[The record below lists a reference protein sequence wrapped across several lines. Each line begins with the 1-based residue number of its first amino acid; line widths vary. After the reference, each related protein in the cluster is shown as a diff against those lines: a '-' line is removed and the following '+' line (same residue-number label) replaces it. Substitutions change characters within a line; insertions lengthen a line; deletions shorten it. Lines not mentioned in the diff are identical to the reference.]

1 MWFII
6 VTCRSLFWIL
16 SSIGTF
22 MLVLS
27 ASFYPRWLISDEKSY
42 LHVKLNKTYEY
53 QETIGIYSKCAF
65 SRNLKKVFCRPYA
78 SSLSEV
84 TSIAWQSCLFLLGLS
99 LLILGIASLFAVAS
113 FCKQII
119 RRKSLMNLAG
129 ILQTIAGMFLKE
141 CFYVYK

>member
-1 MWFII
+1 
-6 VTCRSLFWIL
+6 
-16 SSIGTF
+16 

-27 ASFYPRWLISDEKSY
+27 ATFYPRWLISEEKSY
-42 LHVKLNKTYEY
+42 LYVKLNKTYEY
-53 QETIGIYSKCAF
+53 HETIGVYSKCAF
-65 SRNLKKVFCRPYA
+65 SRNFKNVFCRPYA
-78 SSLSEV
+78 SRLSEV

-129 ILQTIAGMFLKE
+129 ILQTIAGLLLIITF
-141 CFYVYK
+141 